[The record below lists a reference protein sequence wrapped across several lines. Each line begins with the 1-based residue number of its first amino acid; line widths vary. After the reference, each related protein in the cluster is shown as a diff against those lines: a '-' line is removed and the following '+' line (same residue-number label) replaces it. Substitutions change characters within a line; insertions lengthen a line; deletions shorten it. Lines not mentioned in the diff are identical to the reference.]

1 MANELVATDSR
12 GSGPGAAVKLAGI
25 FLVTFLLVFVF
36 GWAWDFANER
46 FQRQQIEAAPST
58 SRTVLVVDPNIEKDL
73 ARVLSYEDSTES
85 NVDLK
90 DPFADGSNLSNAASR
105 RFSALPTRDQLGPA
119 SGSQTSGSGGGTSS
133 PGGSKNSSG
142 GSSGGSGTEEVK
154 IDVAK
159 ETREAVRRRES
170 RIRAGMDPGPESS
183 IFFIDDLLPVGMV
196 SGGNEPPEVLMYS
209 ITMKKT
215 YSFPAGAVFRDGW
228 LATWRSDGVAFGDA
242 TRDGAI
248 FLKPWTSALDGRDD
262 AKQVVIEGI
271 SRRGTTD

>member
-1 MANELVATDSR
+1 MANELVATESS

-25 FLVTFLLVFVF
+25 FLIAFLLVFVF
-36 GWAWDFANER
+36 GWVWDFASEQ

-58 SRTVLVVDPNIEKDL
+58 SRTVLVIDPNIEMDL

-90 DPFADGSNLSNAASR
+90 DPFADRSNLGNSASNR
-105 RFSALPTRDQLGPA
+105 YSALPRRDQLDPA
-119 SGSQTSGSGGGTSS
+119 SGSRTAGPGSGPAS
-133 PGGSKNSSG
+133 PGGSAGSSA
-142 GSSGGSGTEEVK
+142 GSSGGSKAEEIK

-159 ETREAVRRRES
+159 ETMEAVRRRES
-170 RIRAGMDPGPESS
+170 RIRAGIDPGPESV

-196 SGGNEPPEVLMYS
+196 SGGSKAPEVLMYS
-209 ITMKKT
+209 MTMKRT

-248 FLKPWTSALDGRDD
+248 FLKPWTSALDGKDD
-262 AKQVVIEGI
+262 AKQVVIDGA
-271 SRRGTTD
+271 SDRGTTE